1 MFISDN
7 ILVVA
12 LILSFVV
19 LSWLTYKSVNA
30 SIPEAEEQEDGVEDN
45 SELELDPTES
55 DEEFLKYA
63 ETVLEKERQ
72 KVQTNNKS
80 QKLSE
85 KLKNVRPTIAL
96 DVTPDMPTKPVTK
109 NIRVNKKIKNATESK
124 NSD

>member
-30 SIPEAEEQEDGVEDN
+30 SIPEVEEDEVEDN